1 MLSIRKSG
9 AALGAEITNVDFSR
23 ETSHELFNAVT
34 EALYEHE
41 VIFFRNQSLTPEQHI
56 ALSRRFGELELHV
69 RADCCKPG
77 YPEIFV
83 VSNVVE
89 NGKPIGARDAGVIW
103 HSDLSYMREPS
114 WGSVFYAKEVP
125 VDSNGVPTGDTMFAS
140 TTAAYAA
147 LPAETKAKLQGL
159 KSLNSYAK
167 GYARV
172 RKGGQKLPPLT
183 EEQKS
188 KVQDAAHPV
197 VRTHPATGRQC
208 LFVNQGY
215 TTKIIGTNEAESDAL
230 LGYLIAHISD
240 QRFVYRHSWHAGD
253 LLIWDNCSTQHCA
266 INDYDLP
273 QRRLMER
280 TTLRG
285 SVPY

>member
-9 AALGAEITNVDFSR
+9 AALGAEVTAVDLSR
-23 ETSHELFNAVT
+23 EVSPDLFKEITA
-34 EALYEHE
+34 ALYEHE
-41 VIFFRNQSLTPEQHI
+41 VIFFRNQKLTPEQHI
-56 ALSRRFGELELHV
+56 AFSRRFGELEHHV

-83 VSNVVE
+83 VSNVIE

-125 VDSNGVPTGDTMFAS
+125 ADAAGVPQGDTMFAS
-140 TTAAYAA
+140 TIAAYAA
-147 LPAETKAKLQGL
+147 LPAETQAKLLEL

-172 RKGGQKLPPLT
+172 RKGGQKLPALT
-183 EEQKS
+183 EDQKN
-188 KVQDAAHPV
+188 KVPDVAHPV
-197 VRTHPATGRQC
+197 VRTHPVTGRKC

-215 TTKIIGTNEAESDAL
+215 TTKIIGMEEAESDAL
-230 LGYLIAHISD
+230 LSFLIGHISD
-240 QRFVYRHSWHAGD
+240 ERFVYRHKWQVGD

-266 INDYDLP
+266 INDYELP
-273 QRRLMER
+273 HRRLMER